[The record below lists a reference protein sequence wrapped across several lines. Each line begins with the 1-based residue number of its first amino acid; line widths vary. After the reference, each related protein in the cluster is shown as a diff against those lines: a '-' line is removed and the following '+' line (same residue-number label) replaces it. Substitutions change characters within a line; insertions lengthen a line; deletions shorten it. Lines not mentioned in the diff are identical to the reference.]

1 MIMWST
7 ADQPA
12 ELWEIWKTV
21 GNIRFDR
28 IGKLIH

>member
-12 ELWEIWKTV
+12 ELWEIWKMV

-28 IGKLIH
+28 IG